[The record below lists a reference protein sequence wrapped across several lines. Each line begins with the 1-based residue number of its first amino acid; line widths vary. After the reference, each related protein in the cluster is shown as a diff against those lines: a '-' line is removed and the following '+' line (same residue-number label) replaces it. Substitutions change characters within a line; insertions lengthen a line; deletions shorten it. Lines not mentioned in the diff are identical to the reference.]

1 MVVPVHYADS
11 ALQYEVPQD
20 TVEVFEKELG
30 APVEQKPK
38 LKIKAASNLPE
49 VLTVFELARS

>member
-1 MVVPVHYADS
+1 MPVHYADS

-38 LKIKAASNLPE
+38 LKIKTASNLPE